1 MSDNVQVIPTEE
13 LENTH
18 TRENNTITVFPFEYV
33 EALLGQSLASIFH
46 AIDSL
51 KPEHQERLSM
61 TRIENVKASASI
73 VYMECKGILDCLE
86 PYHDASLNPKHRLIR
101 VMLRCATKVLE
112 CSGLAKARTTRH
124 KECLAYARLAKDLL
138 TTFHKVFHPATPQ
151 GEREDSLAQFLV
163 DHGPPGRPQVEICG
177 AQSG

>member
-1 MSDNVQVIPTEE
+1 MSDNVQLIPTEDIQ
-13 LENTH
+13 NTH

-51 KPEHQERLSM
+51 KPENQERLSM

-112 CSGLAKARTTRH
+112 GSGLAKARTTRH
-124 KECLAYARLAKDLL
+124 KECLAFASLAKDLL
-138 TTFHKVFHPATPQ
+138 TTFHKLFHPATPQ
-151 GEREDSLAQFLV
+151 GEREEALAQFLV
-163 DHGPPGRPQVEICG
+163 EHSPPGLPQAE
-177 AQSG
+177 SSET